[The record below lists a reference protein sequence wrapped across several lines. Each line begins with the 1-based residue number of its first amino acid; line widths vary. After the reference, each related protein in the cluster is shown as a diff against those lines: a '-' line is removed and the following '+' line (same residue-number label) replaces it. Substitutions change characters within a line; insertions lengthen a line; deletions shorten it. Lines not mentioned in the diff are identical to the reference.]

1 MKDMNRTYNFISQI
15 FFLWNF
21 ALGRKWQFGWFSV
34 VPWGSEHLSL
44 EAHFNIPP
52 ICRVQLHGDHIKR
65 VPCRDGQPIVQTQHA
80 YHHGFAGAKPQEE
93 TTDPRK
99 HHRATCQR
107 SRQKVGVFPVISVEQ
122 GPLVLWDLTAK
133 LNPKRKLHSGFKK
146 LSYRYIYLYISF
158 TSQLPSEHSKHE
170 THITNYS
177 AT

>member
-1 MKDMNRTYNFISQI
+1 MLSLVNTY
-15 FFLWNF
+15 
-21 ALGRKWQFGWFSV
+21 LGRRFFFFGISLWGGNEKFGWFSV
-34 VPWGSEHLSL
+34 VPWGSEHLLL

-65 VPCRDGQPIVQTQHA
+65 VPGRDGQPIVQTQHA
-80 YHHGFAGAKPQEE
+80 YHHGFAGAKPKEE
-93 TTDPRK
+93 TADPRK

-107 SRQKVGVFPVISVEQ
+107 SRQKVGVLPVISVEQ

-146 LSYRYIYLYISF
+146 LSYRCIYLYISF

-177 AT
+177 AS